1 MSKILFLASSLHFGL
16 WTHGT
21 LESKCGACFER
32 KLLSCFPSSEKRNRR
47 WEAQS
52 TVWVL
57 LCNLQKFWKLR
68 KDGPHRQELLFPA
81 FKSSFTN
88 LRLLPGFLLFCS
100 FIRSLELKQL
110 FQRFARFGMALS
122 FLLGSLAGQSF
133 PDQLSFKLYWS
144 LCELPLCALSA
155 GHSLWPALGLAAFTL
170 DNPFERTDLKHFL
183 FGRSHGSRG
192 LIRNR
197 VFVTFDGQL
206 LPLIS

>member
-1 MSKILFLASSLHFGL
+1 MELWSLNVELVLKESCWAASLHQRSEIDDGRLSQQFGFFFVIYK
-16 WTHGT
+16 
-21 LESKCGACFER
+21 SFENFGKTVR
-32 KLLSCFPSSEKRNRR
+32 IGKSFFFQLLK
-47 WEAQS
+47 A
-52 TVWVL
+52 L
-57 LCNLQKFWKLR
+57 LLICVYFQNFI
-68 KDGPHRQELLFPA
+68 
-81 FKSSFTN
+81 
-88 LRLLPGFLLFCS
+88 PGFLLFCS

-144 LCELPLCALSA
+144 LYELPLCPLSA